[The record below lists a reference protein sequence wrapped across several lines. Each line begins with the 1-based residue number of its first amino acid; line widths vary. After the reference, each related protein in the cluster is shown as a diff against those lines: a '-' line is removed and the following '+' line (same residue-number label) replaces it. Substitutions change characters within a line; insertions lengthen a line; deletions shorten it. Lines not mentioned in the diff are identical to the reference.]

1 MIKLRDYQIECVDKI
16 LNMKDG
22 DRGLVWISTGG
33 GKSVILASVIN
44 KLVNENKRV
53 MICMDQI
60 EIRDQIINS
69 LLSVNKDLEK
79 EIGIVQGNSD
89 QINIGKI
96 TICSRQTLA
105 YDNFR
110 RLDNLSRDYSHIFI
124 DECHRGV
131 SALNKIV
138 NRLDDNIIC
147 CGFTA
152 TPYGE
157 TSKLF
162 NKLVY
167 KKDIESL
174 IEDGYLVSPKSFK
187 VRTDISL
194 QDIKIIGGEFV
205 LSQLDKRINV
215 EPRNEI
221 IVKSYIDYVQAD
233 NRKHCIV
240 FCSSIDHCD
249 SLVNTFKKYNIDAR
263 SIDSQDDAKE
273 RKKILNDFKSGKFA
287 ILCNVGICTTG
298 FDYPPTDAILLA
310 RPTKSLT
317 LFTQMVG
324 RGLRISENK
333 KDCLIIDISD
343 SEINSLCTCENIFD
357 LKQGEDF
364 KERNKRKQIEQD
376 KREEE
381 LKKEEMLR
389 LEAERIRLEEID
401 LLNKSIYSVQE
412 ISNLDWFYNT
422 INNYN
427 ISILSANPSIDFY
440 IVQTDD
446 TYISYK
452 FTKLENYNTRLEELE
467 KNDNLLELLE
477 YVEKKAI
484 QLGSSFINK
493 HSKWKKEPI
502 THAQERIVYK
512 SKERIRTKWQCHK
525 FISKRNSYFALKDI
539 YF

>member
-1 MIKLRDYQIECVDKI
+1 M
-16 LNMKDG
+16 N
-22 DRGLVWISTGG
+22 
-33 GKSVILASVIN
+33 
-44 KLVNENKRV
+44 
-53 MICMDQI
+53 
-60 EIRDQIINS
+60 
-69 LLSVNKDLEK
+69 
-79 EIGIVQGNSD
+79 
-89 QINIGKI
+89 
-96 TICSRQTLA
+96 
-105 YDNFR
+105 
-110 RLDNLSRDYSHIFI
+110 
-124 DECHRGV
+124 
-131 SALNKIV
+131 
-138 NRLDDNIIC
+138 
-147 CGFTA
+147 
-152 TPYGE
+152 
-157 TSKLF
+157 
-162 NKLVY
+162 
-167 KKDIESL
+167 
-174 IEDGYLVSPKSFK
+174 
-187 VRTDISL
+187 
-194 QDIKIIGGEFV
+194 
-205 LSQLDKRINV
+205 
-215 EPRNEI
+215 
-221 IVKSYIDYVQAD
+221 
-233 NRKHCIV
+233 
-240 FCSSIDHCD
+240 
-249 SLVNTFKKYNIDAR
+249 NTFKKYNIDAR
-263 SIDSQDDAKE
+263 SIDSQDDSKQ
-273 RKKILNDFKSGKFA
+273 RKQILDDFKSGKFP

-343 SEINSLCTCENIFD
+343 GEVNSLCTCENIFD

-422 INNYN
+422 INNHN
-427 ISILSANPSIDFY
+427 IAILSANPSIDFY

-446 TYISYK
+446 VYISYK
-452 FTKLENYNTRLEELE
+452 FTKLENYKSKIEELE

-493 HSKWKKEPI
+493 HSKWKREPI
-502 THAQERIVYK
+502 TLAQERIVYK